1 VSIANDMT
9 LSNLVRRSLV
19 HYWQTNLA
27 VVVGVAIAVSVL
39 AGALLVGDSV
49 RGSLKEL
56 FLGRLGRASFVLS
69 ASHFFPEDL
78 ASRLERQ
85 PDFPERFKSLCPLI
99 VTQGVVTHQ
108 ESRRRA
114 SEVQVYGVDE
124 RFWRFHDQPAGPALE
139 MSQREAL
146 ISQPLAAEAGIQPG
160 DSLLLRLET
169 PSDIPAE
176 SLHGRKE
183 NRGRTVRLTARQVL
197 PSGGL
202 GEFSLRAEQQSVK
215 AIFVPLGR
223 LQKELEQNGR
233 INAVLASE
241 GSSAREDLSN
251 TATNAAVEVERLV
264 RRTTTLEDMGI
275 GLRRLD
281 MPAVESASQVVEC
294 VSLEKASTLLNEA
307 LVAKAQEVAAGSGL
321 APMPVLTYLANRI
334 RIGDRAIPYS
344 LVAAVEPQVLE
355 PVTQTG
361 NSSVASPIWLNQW
374 AADDLNARPGDR
386 VTLEYYLWQ
395 DEGQLTTH
403 ASEFQLA
410 GVLPIRGVAA
420 DRNLVPDYPG
430 ISDSD
435 TLSDWDPPFPMDL
448 GLIRPKDEAYWKEYR
463 ATPKAFI
470 ALADGQRLWRSRF
483 GILTSLRFMLAA
495 KANSLADWSSR
506 TAKFREELQTQLSP
520 FEMGFALLPV
530 RAQGLVASRGAT
542 DFGEYFTYFSFFLV
556 ASALLLATLFFRL
569 GVEQR
574 LREVGLLKALGF
586 APQQIRNL
594 LLREGLLLAA
604 SGSLVGMCCAVGY
617 ASLMML
623 FLRTWW
629 VGAVGTT
636 ELSLHISA
644 RSLLAGVAGGVLSA
658 AGCVAWT
665 LHKMMPASPRG
676 LLAGVWTR
684 SAPEVPKQAVERGG
698 LARAHSSRAPT
709 EGRVGRPRFTES
721 RQARVAA
728 AAFCF
733 LGGALL
739 AGAASARLNEA
750 AGFFGAGVSFLIS
763 LLCLQSSLLHRRLQ
777 DALKATRAST
787 LWRLGFRQVSD
798 RPGRSVLCIALIAS
812 ATFIIVAVDAFRRES
827 TLLAQLPFSQHSERL
842 PSPSGTGGF
851 ALIGQ
856 SLLPIFQNW
865 NTTEGRDALGFSE
878 QDSQAWGQ
886 SAVVR
891 FRVRPGEDTSCL
903 NLFQPRRPRILA
915 PERGQPGERR
925 FAFRASLATDEMEK
939 RNPWRLLDRSFQDN
953 AIPVIG
959 DANSLAYVLHLKVG
973 EDWLLEREGH
983 EAVKLRVVA
992 ALEDSLFQRE
1002 LLMSED
1008 NFKRLFPEQQGFRFF
1023 LFDVPFGKVSE
1034 LSQLLEE
1041 RLTDEGLDVSLA
1053 AERMADFHRVENTY
1067 LSTFQFL
1074 GGLGLL
1080 LGTLGLAVVLLRNVL
1095 ERRRELA
1102 VLRAVG
1108 YSPRHLATIVASENA
1123 FLLLRG
1129 LAIGAVSAL
1138 LAILPAI
1145 ASRGWKLPSSSMGW
1159 LLMAVVLAGL
1169 AASLLAIRAA
1179 LRIPLLESL
1188 RSE

>member
-1 VSIANDMT
+1 MT
-9 LSNLVRRSLV
+9 PSNLVRRSLV
-19 HYWQTNLA
+19 HYWRTNLA
-27 VVVGVAIAVSVL
+27 VVAGVAIAVSVL

-56 FLGRLGRASFVLS
+56 FLGRLGRTSFVLS
-69 ASHFFPEDL
+69 ASDFFPEDL
-78 ASRLERQ
+78 PSRIERQ

-124 RFWRFHDQPAGPALE
+124 RFWRFHDQPAGPAFE

-146 ISQPLAAEAGIQPG
+146 VSQPLAAEAGIQPG
-160 DSLLLRLET
+160 DSLLLRLEA

-202 GEFSLRAEQQSVK
+202 GEFSLSAEQQSVK

-223 LQKELEQNGR
+223 LQKELEQNGQ
-233 INAVLASE
+233 INGVLVSE
-241 GSSAREDLSN
+241 KSSANEDLSH
-251 TATNAAVEVERLV
+251 TATNAAVELERLV
-264 RRTTTLEDMGI
+264 RSATTLEDMGI
-275 GLRRLD
+275 RLRRLD
-281 MPAVESASQVVEC
+281 MPAVQSAIPAVEC
-294 VSLEKASTLLNEA
+294 VSLEKASTLLDEA

-334 RIGDRAIPYS
+334 LIGNRAIPYS
-344 LVAAVEPQVLE
+344 LVAAVEPRVLQPFRQTE
-355 PVTQTG
+355 SNSVT
-361 NSSVASPIWLNQW
+361 SPIWLNQW
-374 AADDLNARPGDR
+374 AADDLNARTGDR

-395 DEGQLTTH
+395 DEGQLTTQ

-410 GVLPIRGVAA
+410 GVLPIRGIAA
-420 DRNLVPDYPG
+420 DRNLAPDYPG

-448 GLIRPKDEAYWKEYR
+448 GLIRPKDEAYWKQYR

-483 GILTSLRFMLAA
+483 GVLTSLRFMLAA
-495 KANSLADWSSR
+495 KSNSLAEWSSR
-506 TAKFREELQTQLSP
+506 TAKFRQELQTQLSP
-520 FEMGFALLPV
+520 FEMGFALLPA

-594 LLREGLLLAA
+594 FLREGLLLAA
-604 SGSLVGMCCAVGY
+604 SGSLVGMCGAVGY

-644 RSLLAGVAGGVLSA
+644 RSLLAGAAGGTLSA

-665 LHKMMPASPRG
+665 LHRMMPASPRG
-676 LLAGVWTR
+676 LLAGVWTQ
-684 SAPEVPKQAVERGG
+684 SQ
-698 LARAHSSRAPT
+698 SSG
-709 EGRVGRPRFTES
+709 ESLSQVRVGRPLSEGRK
-721 RQARVAA
+721 AKLAA
-728 AAFCF
+728 VAFCL
-733 LGGALL
+733 LGGMLL
-739 AGAASARLNEA
+739 LGAASARLSEA
-750 AGFFGAGVSFLIS
+750 AGFFGAGISFLIS

-777 DALKATRAST
+777 DILKATRAST
-787 LWRLGFRQVSD
+787 LWRLGFRQASD

-827 TLLAQLPFSQHSERL
+827 TGFAQLPVSQQPER
-842 PSPSGTGGF
+842 PSSPSGTGGF

-865 NTTEGRDALGFSE
+865 NTAEGRDALGFSE
-878 QDSQAWGQ
+878 QDSQSWGQ
-886 SAVVR
+886 STGVR

-903 NLFQPRRPRILA
+903 NLFQPKRPRILA
-915 PERGQPGERR
+915 PERGHPGEGR
-925 FAFRASLATDEMEK
+925 FAFRASLATDEVEK
-939 RNPWRLLDRSFQDN
+939 RNPWRLLDRSFQDG
-953 AIPVIG
+953 AVPVIG

-973 EDWLLEREGH
+973 EDWLLEREGR

-1008 NFKRLFPEQQGFRFF
+1008 NFKRLFPEQQGYRFF
-1023 LFDVPFGKVSE
+1023 LFDVPLGQASE

-1041 RLTDEGLDVSLA
+1041 RLADEGLDVSLA
-1053 AERMADFHRVENTY
+1053 AERVAGFHRVENTY

-1108 YSPRHLATIVASENA
+1108 YTPRHLATIVASENA
-1123 FLLLRG
+1123 FLLLCG
-1129 LAIGAVSAL
+1129 IAIGTVSAL

-1145 ASRGWKLPSSSMGW
+1145 ASRGWKLPSGLMGW
-1159 LLMAVVLAGL
+1159 LLVAVVLAGL
-1169 AASLLAIRAA
+1169 VASLLATRAA
-1179 LRIPLLESL
+1179 LRTPLLESL